1 MKEMPL
7 AKFLLGMVEYR
18 SIWRER
24 YFLWLGHLSFV
35 THTIDSGI
43 EDTVGNDAA
52 SLLISSM
59 YDNAAK
65 AATYG
70 RGLHPPNP
78 LEIMTGR
85 RLMKED
91 CNG

>member
-1 MKEMPL
+1 MKEMSL
-7 AKFLLGMVEYR
+7 AEFLLGTVEYR

-24 YFLWLGHLSFV
+24 YFLCLGHLSFV

-52 SLLISSM
+52 LLPISSM

-70 RGLHPPNP
+70 REASPSQPIGDHDWATPHEGGL
-78 LEIMTGR
+78 
-85 RLMKED
+85 
-91 CNG
+91 